1 MFDVM
6 VVTVIGILLGLAIG
20 LIVKFFGVQ
29 ANPVAEK
36 LGDLMP
42 GANCGGCGFAGCADY
57 VNAMVSGKAK
67 PGMCPS
73 MTAENLQRCC
83 EVLGVE
89 GESRVPMT
97 AVVCCSGD
105 DDHASRRAFYN
116 GINDCVN
123 AMIVAGGAK
132 GCVFGCLGLGSCA
145 RACPFGAIEILPNHI
160 AKVHADLCKACG
172 KCVSV
177 CPRKV
182 IKMVPK
188 SAPVHVF
195 CNSPEKFPV
204 KKKVCTAACLGCR
217 KCEKVSEPGQIVM
230 NGFLASVNYDN
241 PPAASVVDSCP
252 AKCLRLAQGHENDLP
267 AKEVEQA
274 EASAK

>member
-1 MFDVM
+1 MLHV
-6 VVTVIGILLGLAIG
+6 VIVTVIGIVLGLAIG
-20 LIVKFFGVQ
+20 LIVKFFGVKP
-29 ANPVAEK
+29 NVLAER
-36 LGDLMP
+36 LGELMP

-57 VNAMVSGKAK
+57 ANAMAAGKAK

-73 MTAENLQRCC
+73 QSSESLQQVC
-83 EVLGVE
+83 EALGVASE
-89 GESRVPMT
+89 ERVPMT

-116 GINDCVN
+116 GVNDCVN

-132 GCVFGCLGLGSCA
+132 GCVFGCLGLGTCA

-160 AKVHADLCKACG
+160 AKVHAELCRACG

-182 IKMVPK
+182 IKLVPK
-188 SAPVHVF
+188 AAPVHVF

-204 KKKVCTAACLGCR
+204 KKKVCTGACIGCR
-217 KCEKVSEPGQIVM
+217 KCDKAAPGQIIM
-230 NGFLASVNYDN
+230 NGFLAAVNYDN
-241 PPAASVVDSCP
+241 PPSAALAAVCP
-252 AKCLRLAQGHENDLP
+252 AKCLRVAQGHSADEAP
-267 AKEVEQA
+267 AAVDGGQRQA
-274 EASAK
+274 